1 MTLDKEKEKLFK
13 QVRTVFGA
21 PIRKVE
27 LTDDQLCDLL
37 ELAIGDYAQ
46 VVQNFIIE
54 SNWASLFGKKT
65 GLEMSNQEIAFA
77 LSMRTLDMTKDY
89 ASWFSKQVGLQQ
101 HGSYELKKDFIKL
114 EKGKQVYVVPAGREI
129 NKVMWV
135 APPTTDQSLFANYG
149 GFGVSFGGGVMGQ
162 MGLGAAT
169 AFGGTGSAYGMGA
182 GIWAMPA
189 YDVALMATDL
199 SYKQQLLR
207 SDLVY
212 KVTAGPD
219 GTHLIHL
226 LSTPGS
232 RLTFGAGGLNMY
244 PLNGCYL
251 WYTYYDT
258 TPDNVDECRRQNQDV
273 ILSPDQVPLNEM
285 DYSYFNAP
293 TKALIRQL
301 LIAQAAV
308 TLSLV
313 RGKFS
318 GQVGRINNQL
328 VMDYAQ
334 LMTLADK
341 MKDTAMTELKERL
354 QRMTP
359 YETMKKQAEL
369 VQSMKEVQKGTPLG
383 IYKI

>member
-13 QVRTVFGA
+13 QVKTVFGA

-101 HGSYELKKDFIKL
+101 HGGYELKKDFIKL
-114 EKGKQVYVVPAGREI
+114 EKGKQVYVVPSGREI

-273 ILSPDQVPLNEM
+273 ILSPDQVPLDEM

-301 LIAQAAV
+301 LIAHAAV
-308 TLSLV
+308 TLSLT

-318 GQVGRINNQL
+318 GQVGMINNQL

-341 MKDTAMTELKERL
+341 IKDTAMTELKERL